1 MIRRSSGQRSRSRQN
16 ERPSWTWLMFKV
28 AADCVHK
35 VSAQPKLT
43 KLLFKRPAALHWIK
57 CQDGEFSWTYSDQPY
72 SADLHMPVLTLS
84 AETHICTHTKSNH
97 THTREAV
104 HTCILCQITVLRGCR
119 AERALRETVDSV
131 ERLSS
136 LDQHGAK
143 VKGYKRNCFTW
154 KRTAGE

>member
-16 ERPSWTWLMFKV
+16 EPPSWTWLMFKV

-57 CQDGEFSWTYSDQPY
+57 CEDGEFSWTYSDQPY

-97 THTREAV
+97 THTWSCAHMYSLSDYCAKRLQSRKSSEGDGW
-104 HTCILCQITVLRGCR
+104 LCGKTFFSWPTWSKS
-119 AERALRETVDSV
+119 ERI
-131 ERLSS
+131 
-136 LDQHGAK
+136 
-143 VKGYKRNCFTW
+143 
-154 KRTAGE
+154 